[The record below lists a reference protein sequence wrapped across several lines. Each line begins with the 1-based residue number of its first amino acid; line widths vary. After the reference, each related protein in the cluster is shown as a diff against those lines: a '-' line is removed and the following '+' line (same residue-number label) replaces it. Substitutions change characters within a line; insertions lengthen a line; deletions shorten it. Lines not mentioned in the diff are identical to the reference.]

1 MTHEF
6 TPIKVIMKTNP
17 KKDKSARR
25 KRNPLPTVAF
35 APYGRHGGLYKK
47 VEQCKKCTLRSAVT
61 PEGLCV
67 QCK

>member
-1 MTHEF
+1 
-6 TPIKVIMKTNP
+6 MKKKPNP

-25 KRNPLPTVAF
+25 VRNPLNVLGY
-35 APYGRHGGLYKK
+35 APNDGRKGYFRK

-61 PEGLCV
+61 DTGLCA